1 MNIPRECFASAARVP
16 IMFTTCDCSRAL
28 ARHSLATHSQLA
40 CDTRASVNLWVSGT
54 VNVHVYILV
63 MLYMKSHV
71 DDHVLHVHVYTV
83 PTMLAELLYP
93 HQDGCTPLHIAVMEH
108 CEKGIVIH
116 YCITVCI

>member
-54 VNVHVYILV
+54 VCVHVSANDCV
-63 MLYMKSHV
+63 EEEGWSKV
-71 DDHVLHVHVYTV
+71 GVG
-83 PTMLAELLYP
+83 
-93 HQDGCTPLHIAVMEH
+93 DGVRWGGM
-108 CEKGIVIH
+108 
-116 YCITVCI
+116 